1 MRQSVEE
8 AIVNLCLEKHG
19 DTEIYWTGIAENY
32 DSLDKVKRIDGKEL
46 KFTWE
51 EVQEKQ
57 KVLDKEFADSQYQRP
72 RATEYPPIGD
82 QLDALYHA
90 GVFPTDM
97 AAKIKK
103 VKDDNPKS

>member
-8 AIVNLCLEKHG
+8 AILNLCLEKHG
-19 DTEIYWTGIAENY
+19 DTEIQWTGIAENY
-32 DSLDKVKRIDGKEL
+32 NSLDNVKRIDDKEL

-57 KVLDKEFADSQYQRP
+57 KVLDKEFADSQYQRD
-72 RATEYPPIGD
+72 RAEAYPPIGD
-82 QLDALYHA
+82 QLDALYHT

-103 VKDDNPKS
+103 VKDDNPKG